1 MMVYPQL
8 GAGFV
13 SLGKAGLGAPLF
25 QQVINFADKNR
36 DPESKRI
43 GLIRLELGLA
53 LVSMTQSPE
62 EYKKIVK
69 ILADADQG

>member
-1 MMVYPQL
+1 L

-13 SLGKAGLGAPLF
+13 ALGKPDLGNPLF
-25 QQVINFADKNR
+25 QQVITFADKNR

-43 GLIRLELGLA
+43 GVIRLELGLA
-53 LVSMTQSPE
+53 LTSMSQTPE

-69 ILADADQG
+69 ILADADKG